1 MIWVR
6 AVLVW
11 LVMVVAESV
20 HGALRN
26 ALLAPVVGD
35 IRARQLSVVTG
46 SILILLIA
54 TASIRWIGASSRRS
68 LIIIGGLWVS
78 LMLAFE
84 VGVGRWVARL
94 SWDRILSDYDLARGG
109 MLGIGMLILAAAP
122 LIAAGIRRLPAGS

>member
-1 MIWVR
+1 M
-6 AVLVW
+6 AVL

-35 IRARQLSVVTG
+35 IRARQLSVATG

-68 LIIIGGLWVS
+68 LIGIGGLWVS

-94 SWDRILSDYDLARGG
+94 SWDRILSDYDLVRGG